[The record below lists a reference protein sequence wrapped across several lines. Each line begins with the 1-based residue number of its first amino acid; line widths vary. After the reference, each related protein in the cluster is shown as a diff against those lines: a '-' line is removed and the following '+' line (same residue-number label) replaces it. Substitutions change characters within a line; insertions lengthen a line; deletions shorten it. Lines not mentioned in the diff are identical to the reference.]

1 MRRASSLI
9 SAENIAFAIFVIV
22 MLIYPSTTDEFD
34 LLNTAYF
41 MAITLMALSLAMIW
55 GKAGILSFGQTAFF
69 GIGGY
74 LYGIFTLNVLG
85 SGATWIGI
93 LVGVL
98 VGGVVAGVL
107 GYFMFYGG
115 VNDVF
120 VGLTTLALTL
130 VLQTFM
136 AQTAGPEWSVGE
148 ARLNGYN
155 GMYVP
160 QISIGDL
167 PLYGK
172 PLYFLYFGLLIGV
185 YLVLRWLAGSRWG
198 YGLLALQENR
208 PRTETFGYNV
218 RLMQVQV
225 FCLAGGVAAL
235 SGVLYAS
242 WGSYID
248 PSSMGL
254 TAAITPVI
262 YVAIGGRRSLTAA
275 MISSMILLKL
285 SQSLASSAPEYAL
298 VIFGLLALLAVL
310 FVPEGFVAALF
321 NLLDRW
327 LFRRPDQNAGGRP
340 GTPARPGEVSQHG

>member
-1 MRRASSLI
+1 MRRGAALLT
-9 SAENIAFAIFVIV
+9 AENVAFVIFFLFLLV
-22 MLIYPSTTDEFD
+22 YPFTTDEFS

-41 MAITLMALSLAMIW
+41 MALTLMPLSLAMIW

-74 LYGIFTLNVLG
+74 LYGIYTLNVLG

-98 VGGVVAGVL
+98 SGGIVAAVL
-107 GYFMFYGG
+107 GWFMFYGG
-115 VNDVF
+115 INDVF

-136 AQTAGPEWSVGE
+136 AQTAGDEWMVGE

-160 QISIGDL
+160 QISVGDM
-167 PLYGK
+167 PLFGR
-172 PLYFLYFGLLIGV
+172 PLYFLYFVFLIGI
-185 YLVLRWLAGSRWG
+185 YLLLRWLAASRWG

-225 FCLAGGVAAL
+225 FGLAGCIAAL

-275 MISSMILLKL
+275 MISSMILMKL
-285 SQSLASSAPEYAL
+285 SQSLASTAPEYAL
-298 VIFGLLALLAVL
+298 VIFGLLALMAVL
-310 FVPEGFVAALF
+310 FVPEGFMAAAF
-321 NLLDRW
+321 NAIDRA
-327 LFRRPDQNAGGRP
+327 LFRRASGAPAREAGEVASSP
-340 GTPARPGEVSQHG
+340 RPGELT

>member
-1 MRRASSLI
+1 MRRGASLLT
-9 SAENIAFAIFVIV
+9 AENVAFVIFFLFLLV
-22 MLIYPSTTDEFD
+22 YPMTTDEFS

-41 MAITLMALSLAMIW
+41 MALTLIPLSLAMIW

-74 LYGIFTLNVLG
+74 LYGIYTLNVLG

-98 VGGVVAGVL
+98 SGGIVAAVL
-107 GYFMFYGG
+107 GWFMFYGG
-115 VNDVF
+115 INDVF

-136 AQTAGPEWSVGE
+136 AQTAGDEWMVGE

-160 QISIGDL
+160 QISVGDMAL
-167 PLYGK
+167 FGRPLYY
-172 PLYFLYFGLLIGV
+172 LYFVFLIGI
-185 YLVLRWLAGSRWG
+185 YLLLRWLAASRWG

-225 FCLAGGVAAL
+225 FGLAGCIAAL

-285 SQSLASSAPEYAL
+285 SQSLASTAPEYAL

-310 FVPEGFVAALF
+310 FVPEGFMAAAF
-321 NLLDRW
+321 NAIDRS
-327 LFRRPDQNAGGRP
+327 LFRRAAVAPAREAGDVAPDP
-340 GTPARPGEVSQHG
+340 RPGELT